1 MAGLSPVVPV
11 VPALSAASP
20 LAAAPKVQVYSRH
33 PATAGT
39 ENILNCYVEGFHPP
53 KIDIALLKN
62 GEPMKD
68 VKYNDMSFGDD
79 WTFQRLVYAP
89 FTPTKSD
96 VYTCRVDHEAFTEP
110 QSFRW
115 GMVSSLRDASRS
127 LADFGLSLSRN
138 RVLSWGVF

>member
-1 MAGLSPVVPV
+1 MGLAAKAAIV
-11 VPALSAASP
+11 ALVALVA
-20 LAAAPKVQVYSRH
+20 LLGQGQAKAAPKVQVYSRH

-96 VYTCRVDHEAFTEP
+96 VYTCRVNHEAFAEP

-115 GMVSSLRDASRS
+115 EP
-127 LADFGLSLSRN
+127 DF
-138 RVLSWGVF
+138 

>member
-1 MAGLSPVVPV
+1 MGLAAKAAIV
-11 VPALSAASP
+11 ALVALVA
-20 LAAAPKVQVYSRH
+20 LLGQGQAKAAPKVQVYSRH

-39 ENILNCYVEGFHPP
+39 ENVLNCYVEGFHPP
-53 KIDIALLKN
+53 KIDITLLKN

-79 WTFQRLVYAP
+79 WTFQRLVYAT

-96 VYTCRVDHEAFTEP
+96 IYTCRVDHEAFEGP

-115 GMVSSLRDASRS
+115 EP
-127 LADFGLSLSRN
+127 DF
-138 RVLSWGVF
+138 

>member
-1 MAGLSPVVPV
+1 MPGAAGGAGTGLPPVVPV
-11 VPALSAASP
+11 LSAASP

-39 ENILNCYVEGFHPP
+39 ENVLNCYVEGFHPP

-79 WTFQRLVYAP
+79 WTFQRLVYAT
-89 FTPTKSD
+89 FTPSKSD
-96 VYTCRVDHEAFTEP
+96 VYTCRVDHEAFEGP

-115 GMVSSLRDASRS
+115 GMVSSP
-127 LADFGLSLSRN
+127 
-138 RVLSWGVF
+138 RVAVVCVQKPR